1 MKAITI
7 KEESLMS
14 TLKDGNYEVTAEE
27 LEGATMPL
35 EVKVTNGKLD
45 KITTKRDASTAL
57 EKTVFTQGAS
67 QIIKNQNL
75 DVDAITGATVSSNG
89 LINAVADA
97 IKQAGGNPDDYR
109 TKAETAPAAETST
122 VEVSIKKDD
131 DYASWREAPDH
142 VDKEVSTDYLIVG
155 AGIAGLASA
164 VQAREEGMDTLVIEK
179 NGFVAGNGGGVEGIF
194 GINTEMQKKAG
205 IHAEKEDIIAKE
217 MELGQ
222 YRADGAFWVD
232 LVNNSADNIDWLL
245 KQGVQ
250 LTHVDDYHGTCMFP
264 TFHWWKGGFASIGY
278 VPYMKKRCDELG
290 VKFMLSTS
298 AISIIK
304 ENGAVKGVYAKSPD
318 GIVKINAKA
327 TLLCTGGVG
336 HSAELIKK
344 QGWSTKNLHYC
355 SMPSN
360 TGDGYKMAMAA
371 GAKDMLVQSPEFMMN
386 YIMALPHKGVHL
398 YIDPI
403 NGFMSLPSGGPAV
416 FVDQDGRRFVN
427 ENAKKYNLLY
437 QRMAMQSVK
446 NAYEIFNQDIYDK
459 ITAGIKDADKVL
471 AKAVETNEGNSL
483 YKEDNLE
490 DLAKHFDLPKETLV
504 KTLNNY
510 NKFAHEGKD
519 EEFAKDKD
527 SLIAMDHG
535 PYYIARLDPS
545 NLIGVGGVGS
555 NRKFEAIDEDFNT
568 IPGLYMAGMDST
580 MQYRNVYT
588 ITLGGSACAHNV
600 NSGRHAA
607 MNAKKYI
614 DNL

>member
-1 MKAITI
+1 
-7 KEESLMS
+7 
-14 TLKDGNYEVTAEE
+14 
-27 LEGATMPL
+27 MPL
-35 EVKVTNGKLD
+35 TVEIAEGKIAKVKPE
-45 KITTKRDASTAL
+45 RDYKSAL
-57 EKTVFTQGAS
+57 EEAVFAKGAA
-67 QIIKNQNL
+67 QIVDKQSLEI
-75 DVDAITGATVSSNG
+75 DAITGATISTNG
-89 LINAVADA
+89 LIEAVSDA
-97 IKQAGGNPDDYR
+97 IKEAGGDPADYAQAKF
-109 TKAETAPAAETST
+109 TPAAEIST
-122 VEVSIKKDD
+122 EEATVSQAD
-131 DYASWREAPDH
+131 DYADWRKAPSQI
-142 VDKEVSTDYLIVG
+142 DKEISVEYLIVG

-164 VQAREEGMDTLVIEK
+164 VQAREESLETLVIEK

-194 GINTEMQKKAG
+194 GINTKMQQEAG

-222 YRADGAFWVD
+222 YRANGAFWVD
-232 LVNNSADNIDWLL
+232 LVNNSADNIEWLL

-264 TFHWWKGGFASIGY
+264 TFHWWKGGFASEGY

-290 VKFMLSTS
+290 VSFMTSTS
-298 AISIIK
+298 AISIIQ
-304 ENGAVKGVYAKSPD
+304 EAGVVKGVYAKSPD

-336 HSAELIKK
+336 HSAELIEK

-371 GAKDMLVQSPEFMMN
+371 GARNMLVESPEFMMN
-386 YIMALPHKGVHL
+386 YIMALPHEGVHL

-403 NGFMSLPSGGPAV
+403 NGFMSLPSGGPTV

-446 NAYEIFNQDIYDK
+446 NAYEVFNQDIYDR
-459 ITAGIKDADKVL
+459 ITAGIPDADKIL
-471 AKAVETNEGNSL
+471 AQAVETNEGDSL
-483 YKEDNLE
+483 YKEDSLE
-490 DLAKHFDLPKETLV
+490 DLAKHFDLPKDVLT
-504 KTLNNY
+504 KTLNDY
-510 NKFAHEGKD
+510 NKFARQGKD
-519 EEFAKDKD
+519 EEFAKDSD
-527 SLIAMDHG
+527 NLIPMEEG

-545 NLIGVGGVGS
+545 NLIGVGGIGS
-555 NRKFEAIDEDFNT
+555 NRKFEAIDPDFNT
-568 IPGLYMAGMDST
+568 IPGLYVAGMDST

-607 MNAKKYI
+607 MNAKDYI
-614 DNL
+614 ASLG

>member
-1 MKAITI
+1 
-7 KEESLMS
+7 
-14 TLKDGNYEVTAEE
+14 
-27 LEGATMPL
+27 MPL
-35 EVKVTNGKLD
+35 MVEIAEGKIAKVKPE
-45 KITTKRDASTAL
+45 RDYKSAL
-57 EKTVFTQGAS
+57 EEAVFAKGAA
-67 QIIKNQNL
+67 QIVDKQSLEI
-75 DVDAITGATVSSNG
+75 DAITGATISTNG
-89 LINAVADA
+89 LIEAVSDA
-97 IKQAGGNPDDYR
+97 IKEAGGDPADYAQ
-109 TKAETAPAAETST
+109 AEFTPAAEIST
-122 VEVSIKKDD
+122 EEATVSQAD
-131 DYASWREAPDH
+131 DYADWRKAPSQI
-142 VDKEVSTDYLIVG
+142 DKEISVEYLIVG

-164 VQAREEGMDTLVIEK
+164 VQAREEGLETLVIEK

-194 GINTEMQKKAG
+194 GINTKMQQEAG

-222 YRADGAFWVD
+222 YRANGAFWVD
-232 LVNNSADNIDWLL
+232 LVNNSADNIEWLL

-264 TFHWWKGGFASIGY
+264 TFHWWKGGFASEGY

-290 VKFMLSTS
+290 VKFMTSTS
-298 AISIIK
+298 AISIIQ
-304 ENGAVKGVYAKSPD
+304 EDGVVKGVYAKSAD

-336 HSAELIKK
+336 HSAELIEK

-371 GAKDMLVQSPEFMMN
+371 GARDMLVESPEFMMN
-386 YIMALPHKGVHL
+386 YIMALPHEGVHL

-403 NGFMSLPSGGPAV
+403 NGFMSLPSGGPTV

-446 NAYEIFNQDIYDK
+446 NAYEVFNQDIYDR
-459 ITAGIKDADKVL
+459 ITAGIPDADKVL
-471 AKAVETNEGNSL
+471 AQAVETNEGDSL
-483 YKEDNLE
+483 YKEDSLE
-490 DLAKHFDLPKETLV
+490 DLAKHFDLPKDVLT
-504 KTLNNY
+504 KTLSDY
-510 NKFAHEGKD
+510 NKFARQGKD
-519 EEFAKDKD
+519 EEFAKDSD
-527 SLIAMDHG
+527 NLIPMEEG

-545 NLIGVGGVGS
+545 NLIGVGGIGS
-555 NRKFEAIDEDFNT
+555 NRKFEAIDPDFNT
-568 IPGLYMAGMDST
+568 IPGLYVAGMDST

-607 MNAKKYI
+607 MNAKGYI
-614 DNL
+614 ASLK

>member
-1 MKAITI
+1 MTF
-7 KEESLMS
+7 KEEQLMS
-14 TLKDGNYEVTAEE
+14 SLKDGKYEVVAEE

-35 EVKVTNGKLD
+35 EVEITDGKLN

-57 EKTVFTQGAS
+57 EETVFSKGTS

-75 DVDAITGATVSSNG
+75 DMDAITGATVSSNG

-97 IKQAGGNPDDYR
+97 IEQAGGNPADYR
-109 TKAETAPAAETST
+109 TKTEVTPAAETST
-122 VEVSIKKDD
+122 TEVEIKEND
-131 DYASWREAPDH
+131 DYSSWRKVPENIT
-142 VDKEVSTDYLIVG
+142 KEISTDYLVVG
-155 AGIAGLASA
+155 
-164 VQAREEGMDTLVIEK
+164 
-179 NGFVAGNGGGVEGIF
+179 AGNGGGVEGIF

-232 LVNNSADNIDWLL
+232 LVNNSADNINWLL

-304 ENGAVKGVYAKSPD
+304 EAGVVKGVYAKTTD

-446 NAYEIFNQDIYDK
+446 SAYEIFNQDIYDK
-459 ITAGIKDADKVL
+459 ITAGIDNADQVL
-471 AKAVETNEGNSL
+471 AQAVETNEGDSL

-490 DLAKHFDLPKETLV
+490 DLAKHFNLPADILI
-504 KTLNNY
+504 KTLNDY
-510 NKFAHEGKD
+510 NKFAHQGKD
-519 EEFAKDKD
+519 EEFAKDQD
-527 SLIAMDHG
+527 SLIAMDQG

-614 DNL
+614 DQL

>member
-1 MKAITI
+1 MT
-7 KEESLMS
+7 S
-14 TLKDGNYEVTAEE
+14 LKDGKYAVTAHE

-35 EVKVTNGKLD
+35 TVEIQAGKIAKVKAE
-45 KITTKRDASTAL
+45 RDYKSAL
-57 EKTVFTQGAS
+57 EEAVFDKGAA
-67 QIIKNQNL
+67 QIVDKQSLEI
-75 DVDAITGATVSSNG
+75 DAITGATISTNG
-89 LINAVADA
+89 LIDAVSAA
-97 IKQAGGNPDDYR
+97 IKEAGGDPADYA
-109 TKAETAPAAETST
+109 KAEFAPAEEIST
-122 VEVSIKKDD
+122 EEIQVDQAD
-131 DYASWREAPDH
+131 DYADWRKTPSK
-142 VDKEVSTDYLIVG
+142 VDKEISVEYLIVG

-164 VQAREEGMDTLVIEK
+164 VQAREEGLETLVIEK

-194 GINTEMQKKAG
+194 GINTKMQQEAG

-222 YRADGAFWVD
+222 YRANGAFWVD
-232 LVNNSADNIDWLL
+232 LVNNSADNIEWLL

-264 TFHWWKGGFASIGY
+264 TFHWWKGGFASEGY

-290 VKFMLSTS
+290 VNFMTSTS
-298 AISIIK
+298 AISIIQ
-304 ENGAVKGVYAKSPD
+304 EDGTVKGVYAKSPD
-318 GIVKINAKA
+318 GVIKINAKA

-336 HSAELIKK
+336 HSAELIEK

-371 GAKDMLVQSPEFMMN
+371 GAKDMLVESPEFMMN
-386 YIMALPHKGVHL
+386 YIMALPHEGVHL

-403 NGFMSLPSGGPAV
+403 NGFMSLPSGGPTV

-446 NAYEIFNQDIYDK
+446 NAYEVFNQDIYDR
-459 ITAGIKDADKVL
+459 ITAGIPDADKIL
-471 AKAVETNEGNSL
+471 AEAVETNEGDSL
-483 YKEDNLE
+483 YKEDSLE
-490 DLAKHFDLPKETLV
+490 DLAKHFDLPKDVLT
-504 KTLNNY
+504 KTLKDY
-510 NKFAHEGKD
+510 NKFARQGKD
-519 EEFAKDKD
+519 EEFAKDQD
-527 SLIAMDHG
+527 SLIPMEKG

-545 NLIGVGGVGS
+545 NLIGVGGIGS
-555 NRKFEAIDEDFNT
+555 NRKFEAIDADFNT
-568 IPGLYMAGMDST
+568 IPGLYVAGMDST

-607 MNAKKYI
+607 MNAKEYI
-614 DNL
+614 ASLR

>member
-1 MKAITI
+1 
-7 KEESLMS
+7 
-14 TLKDGNYEVTAEE
+14 
-27 LEGATMPL
+27 MPL
-35 EVKVTNGKLD
+35 MVEIAEGKIAKVKPE
-45 KITTKRDASTAL
+45 RDYKSAL
-57 EKTVFTQGAS
+57 EEAVFAKGAA
-67 QIIKNQNL
+67 QIVDKQSLEI
-75 DVDAITGATVSSNG
+75 DAITGATISTNG
-89 LINAVADA
+89 LIEAVSDA
-97 IKQAGGNPDDYR
+97 IKEAGGDPADYAQ
-109 TKAETAPAAETST
+109 AEFTPAAEIST
-122 VEVSIKKDD
+122 EEATVSQAD
-131 DYASWREAPDH
+131 DYADWRKAPSQI
-142 VDKEVSTDYLIVG
+142 DKEISVEYLIVG

-164 VQAREEGMDTLVIEK
+164 VQAREEGLETLVIEK

-194 GINTEMQKKAG
+194 GINTKMQQEAG

-222 YRADGAFWVD
+222 YRANGAFWVD
-232 LVNNSADNIDWLL
+232 LVNNSADNIEWLL

-264 TFHWWKGGFASIGY
+264 TFHWWKGGFASEGY

-290 VKFMLSTS
+290 VSFMTSTS
-298 AISIIK
+298 AISIIQ
-304 ENGAVKGVYAKSPD
+304 EAGGVKGVYAKSPD

-336 HSAELIKK
+336 HSAELIEK

-371 GAKDMLVQSPEFMMN
+371 GARDMLVESPEFMMN
-386 YIMALPHKGVHL
+386 YIMALPHEGVHL

-403 NGFMSLPSGGPAV
+403 NGFMSLPSGGLTV

-446 NAYEIFNQDIYDK
+446 NAYEVFNQDIYDR
-459 ITAGIKDADKVL
+459 ITAGIPDADKVL
-471 AKAVETNEGNSL
+471 AQAVETNEGDSL
-483 YKEDNLE
+483 YKEDSLE
-490 DLAKHFDLPKETLV
+490 DLAKHFDLPKDVLT
-504 KTLNNY
+504 KTLNDY
-510 NKFAHEGKD
+510 NKFARQGKD
-519 EEFAKDKD
+519 EEFAKDSD
-527 SLIAMDHG
+527 NLIPMEKG

-545 NLIGVGGVGS
+545 NLIGVGGIGS
-555 NRKFEAIDEDFNT
+555 NRKFEAIDLDFNT
-568 IPGLYMAGMDST
+568 IPGLYVAGMDST

-607 MNAKKYI
+607 MNAKDYI
-614 DNL
+614 ASLK

>member
-1 MKAITI
+1 
-7 KEESLMS
+7 
-14 TLKDGNYEVTAEE
+14 
-27 LEGATMPL
+27 MPL
-35 EVKVTNGKLD
+35 MVEIAEGKIAKVKPE
-45 KITTKRDASTAL
+45 RDYKSAL
-57 EKTVFTQGAS
+57 EEAVFAKGAA
-67 QIIKNQNL
+67 QIVDKQSLEI
-75 DVDAITGATVSSNG
+75 DAITGATISTNG
-89 LINAVADA
+89 LIEAVSDA
-97 IKQAGGNPDDYR
+97 IKEAGGDPADYAQ
-109 TKAETAPAAETST
+109 AEFTPAAEIST
-122 VEVSIKKDD
+122 EEATVSQAD
-131 DYASWREAPDH
+131 DYADWRKAPSQI
-142 VDKEVSTDYLIVG
+142 DKEISVEYLIVG

-164 VQAREEGMDTLVIEK
+164 VQAREEGLETLVIEK

-194 GINTEMQKKAG
+194 GINTKMQQEAG

-222 YRADGAFWVD
+222 YRANGAFWVD
-232 LVNNSADNIDWLL
+232 LVNNSADNIEWLL

-264 TFHWWKGGFASIGY
+264 TFHWWKGGFASEGY
-278 VPYMKKRCDELG
+278 VPYMKKRCDELD
-290 VKFMLSTS
+290 VSFMTSTS
-298 AISIIK
+298 AISIIQ
-304 ENGAVKGVYAKSPD
+304 EAGGVKGVYAKSPD

-336 HSAELIKK
+336 HSAELIEK

-371 GAKDMLVQSPEFMMN
+371 GARDMLVESPEFMMN
-386 YIMALPHKGVHL
+386 YIMALPHEGVHL

-403 NGFMSLPSGGPAV
+403 NGFMSLPSGGPTV

-446 NAYEIFNQDIYDK
+446 NAYEVFNQDIYDR
-459 ITAGIKDADKVL
+459 ITAGIPDADKIL
-471 AKAVETNEGNSL
+471 AQAVETNEGDSL
-483 YKEDNLE
+483 YKEDSLE
-490 DLAKHFDLPKETLV
+490 DLAKHFDLPKDVLT
-504 KTLNNY
+504 KTLNDY
-510 NKFAHEGKD
+510 NKFARQGKD
-519 EEFAKDKD
+519 EEFAKDSD
-527 SLIAMDHG
+527 NLIPMEEG

-545 NLIGVGGVGS
+545 NLIGVGGIGS
-555 NRKFEAIDEDFNT
+555 NRKFEAIDPYFNT
-568 IPGLYMAGMDST
+568 IPGLYVAGMDST

-607 MNAKKYI
+607 MNAKDYI
-614 DNL
+614 ASLG

>member
-1 MKAITI
+1 MIEAVSDAI
-7 KEESLMS
+7 KEAGGDPADYAQAEFTPAAEIS
-14 TLKDGNYEVTAEE
+14 TEE
-27 LEGATMPL
+27 
-35 EVKVTNGKLD
+35 
-45 KITTKRDASTAL
+45 
-57 EKTVFTQGAS
+57 
-67 QIIKNQNL
+67 
-75 DVDAITGATVSSNG
+75 ATVS
-89 LINAVADA
+89 
-97 IKQAGGNPDDYR
+97 QA
-109 TKAETAPAAETST
+109 
-122 VEVSIKKDD
+122 D
-131 DYASWREAPDH
+131 DYADWRKAPSQI
-142 VDKEVSTDYLIVG
+142 DKEISVEYLIVG

-164 VQAREEGMDTLVIEK
+164 VQAREEGLETLVIEK

-194 GINTEMQKKAG
+194 GINTKMQQEAG

-222 YRADGAFWVD
+222 YRANGAFWVD
-232 LVNNSADNIDWLL
+232 LVNNSADNIEWLL

-264 TFHWWKGGFASIGY
+264 TFHWWKGGFASEGY

-290 VKFMLSTS
+290 VKFMTSTS
-298 AISIIK
+298 AISIIQ
-304 ENGAVKGVYAKSPD
+304 EAGGVKGVYAKSPD

-336 HSAELIKK
+336 HSAELIEK

-371 GAKDMLVQSPEFMMN
+371 GARDMLVESPKFMMN
-386 YIMALPHKGVHL
+386 YIMALPHEGVHL

-403 NGFMSLPSGGPAV
+403 NGFMSLPSGGPTV

-446 NAYEIFNQDIYDK
+446 NAYEVFNQDIYDR
-459 ITAGIKDADKVL
+459 ITAGIPDADKVL
-471 AKAVETNEGNSL
+471 DQAVETNEGDSL
-483 YKEDNLE
+483 YKEDSLE
-490 DLAKHFDLPKETLV
+490 DLAKHFDLPKDVLT
-504 KTLNNY
+504 KTLNDY
-510 NKFAHEGKD
+510 NKFARQGKD
-519 EEFAKDKD
+519 EEFAKESDN
-527 SLIAMDHG
+527 LIPMEEG

-545 NLIGVGGVGS
+545 NLIGVGGIGS
-555 NRKFEAIDEDFNT
+555 NRKFEAIDPNFNT
-568 IPGLYMAGMDST
+568 IPGLYVAGMDST

-607 MNAKKYI
+607 MNAKDYI
-614 DNL
+614 ASLG